1 MEIKQENPGHVSI
14 IMDGN
19 GRWAEAKGKERNFG
33 HSQGTESVRRTFR
46 AAIRHGVHT
55 LTLYVFSTEN
65 WGRPAEEI
73 EALMEL
79 FCESVVRE
87 AEALQQDGVRIVAI
101 GDRERLPEKVRQH
114 LATIEQQ
121 TEAGKNL
128 TVLLA
133 INYSARWELTRM
145 AQRVARE
152 ACEGGVAPE
161 EISEERVKD
170 NLATAGFSDPDL
182 LIRTGGEQRLS
193 NFLLWQ
199 LAYSE
204 LYFTDT
210 YWPDFSEAD
219 FDRAIET
226 FQQRERR
233 FGQVK

>member
-1 MEIKQENPGHVSI
+1 MDAKRGIPGHVAV

-19 GRWAEAKGKERNFG
+19 GRWAEAKGKERIFG
-33 HSQGTESVRRTFR
+33 HTQGIESVRRTFR
-46 AAIRHGVHT
+46 AAIRHGVDT

-65 WGRPAEEI
+65 WSRPAGEV

-79 FCESVVRE
+79 FCESVARE
-87 AEALQQDGVRIVAI
+87 SEALQQEGVRIVAI
-101 GDRERLPEKVRQH
+101 GDRERLPEKVREH
-114 LATIEQQ
+114 LAAIERQ
-121 TEAGKNL
+121 TGSGGRL

-145 AQRVARE
+145 AQRVAQQ
-152 ACEGGVAPE
+152 ACEGQVLPE
-161 EISEERVKD
+161 QITEEHVKGS
-170 NLATAGFSDPDL
+170 LATAGYSDPDL

>member
-1 MEIKQENPGHVSI
+1 
-14 IMDGN
+14 MDGN
-19 GRWAEAKGKERNFG
+19 GRWAEARGKERIFG
-33 HSQGTESVRRTFR
+33 HTQGAESVRQTFR
-46 AAIRHGVHT
+46 AALRHGVHT

-65 WGRPAEEI
+65 WGRPAGEV

-87 AEALQQDGVRIVAI
+87 SDALRQEGIRIVAI
-101 GDRERLPEKVRQH
+101 GDRMRLPEKVREH
-114 LATIEQQ
+114 LATIERQ
-121 TEAGKNL
+121 TGEGKKL
-128 TVLLA
+128 TVMLA

-145 AQRVARE
+145 VQSVARE
-152 ACEGGVAPE
+152 ACEGSIIPE
-161 EISEERVKD
+161 EISEERVKAS
-170 NLATAGFSDPDL
+170 LATAGYSDPDL

-226 FQQRERR
+226 FRQRERR